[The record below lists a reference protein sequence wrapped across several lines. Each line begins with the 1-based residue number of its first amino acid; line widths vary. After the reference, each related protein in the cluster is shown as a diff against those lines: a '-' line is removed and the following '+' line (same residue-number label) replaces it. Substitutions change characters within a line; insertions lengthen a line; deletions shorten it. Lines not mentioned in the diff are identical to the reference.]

1 MVLIAPSI
9 LSADFGRLKEEIQAA
24 QKAGADWI
32 HVDVMDGLF
41 VPNITIGQEVVRGI
55 RGYSTLPFDVH
66 LMIERPERYIKEF
79 AEAGSDIITVHYEAT
94 VHLHRTVQAIKET
107 GKKAGVSINPATPVS
122 VLEDIIEELDLVL
135 VMSVNPGFGGQKFIP
150 FCLNKIKKLKE
161 MIKARGIDCLVE
173 VDGGIKLENAR
184 EVAEAGADVLVM
196 GSGFYG
202 AEDYGEL
209 VRKLRDNLKGL

>member
-24 QKAGADWI
+24 QEAGADWI
-32 HVDVMDGLF
+32 HVDVMDGIF
-41 VPNITIGQEVVRGI
+41 VPNITIGQEVVKSI
-55 RGYSTLPFDVH
+55 RRYTSLPFDVH
-66 LMIERPERYIKEF
+66 LMIDRPERYIDDF
-79 AEAGSDIITVHYEAT
+79 AGAGADIITVHYEAT
-94 VHLHRTVQAIKET
+94 VHLHRTVQAIKER

-122 VLEDIIEELDLVL
+122 VLEDILSEVDLVL
-135 VMSVNPGFGGQKFIP
+135 IMSVNPGFGGQRFIP
-150 FCLNKIKKLKE
+150 FCLDKISRLRTMLKDR
-161 MIKARGIDCLVE
+161 ALNCLIE

-202 AEDYGEL
+202 AEDYKEL
-209 VRKLRDNLKGL
+209 LQKLRQALRGL

>member
-161 MIKARGIDCLVE
+161 MIKAKGIDCLVE